1 MDLEKKKIYVQTDDQ
16 NFVDTHRTWIEGCSA
31 GDDLLMVNLYIDV
44 IDNSAPS
51 FVGGLQTTYRMDP
64 GDQRTGKI
72 PYYADDEEHGVIAYL
87 NAVPGFDFPDF
98 VTFDNNT
105 ETYVIFP
112 DSEDYSGKTYR
123 FNVVLQEENS
133 DVMVTSE
140 TIRVIMSGTDTTTIT
155 EREKAEMV
163 IDVQRDSSGFLN
175 FTTSVNTTWVY
186 ENWETKLKYWI
197 KDTTQKTYNIT
208 KFELFEPTS
217 DTSIPFMATF
227 HEPYLLGLLNKKRDY
242 LMMELEDA
250 EMIIL
255 DANSEELKSSSASG
269 SIPMQF
275 DMRNTKMMDLRQM
288 AVTLYWV
295 GMGIVFLQF
304 FALLYRDVTFLPLWT
319 LIEYMQLVA
328 FMPLYNF
335 KLIPYLYDA
344 FKPFLISHLILFESF
359 SLYSEFK
366 SDFFNVNYLN
376 YNLSINKLLQSLINI
391 TILFMFVVLLHVILI
406 LMSVV
411 LKGNGKT
418 GGWVDRKLKQFRFNV
433 YIRFYMLAF
442 FDLTFFSAMKIWE
455 GNNST

>member
-72 PYYADDEEHGVIAYL
+72 PYYEDDEEHGVIAYL